1 MNLIK
6 RNFSIAILPLLLLA
20 WGIFTYLLY
29 DPFFSRTIDPEFP
42 YLINGLNC
50 ATLKFNYIGHYD
62 HPGTPF
68 QVFNGIVIRLTH
80 LVSGKGNIVQDVFAR
95 PEHYMNA
102 ISNSMLF
109 VQVLLIFAVGFVGFK
124 RKIPFWQIAILQASC
139 FFNDVLIWFFN
150 RANPDRFFMI
160 TFLIFILIYLK
171 HGYENR
177 SLRKFAI
184 WSGVAMALG
193 LATKINYLPLLILP
207 LLYIDT
213 NKNRLIYVGSCIV
226 SFFIF
231 IAPIINKFNDF
242 FRFLTGIFK
251 HDELYGGGQ
260 ANILNVQKMMN
271 STVEIFKG
279 NPELYVLI
287 ITLIAMAFIAFRK
300 RKEGMNGFMLLF
312 AGFLAIIVVQML
324 MVSKHYKNYYLAP
337 TFIIYGF
344 IFFSISL
351 FLYKI
356 MKRKIYLII
365 FSILLPVL
373 FLYNTV
379 HKVKRDYPVILNSI
393 LERNKIR
400 TFVDTEISKTDY
412 WFIEPTWESAPF
424 VENALVY
431 GLSYCGHRTDYLPQ
445 LMAVNPNIITYE
457 GNTEQVKMW
466 RGSPVNL
473 DSIIATGKNIN
484 VYSTPDRH
492 ASILI
497 GMVKVAA
504 ARNNIQLSVDTVF
517 SDSVTKNEIIRIKSQ
532 SSSAIGQYDLIRTK
546 NRQRK
551 IEGFIQSI
559 KNTPEWFKKVKE
571 KAIQAKI
578 PLDSMILLDAIW
590 MTDNQ
595 K

>member
-287 ITLIAMAFIAFRK
+287 ITLIVMAFIAFRK

>member
-6 RNFSIAILPLLLLA
+6 RNFSIAILPLLVLA

-80 LVSGKGNIVQDVFAR
+80 LVSGNGDIVQDVFAR

-102 ISNSMLF
+102 ISNSMLL
-109 VQVLLIFAVGFVGFK
+109 VQVLLIFAVGFIGFK
-124 RKIPFWQIAILQASC
+124 RKILFWQIAILQASC

-171 HGYENR
+171 HSYENR

-260 ANILNVQKMMN
+260 ANILNFQKMMN

-279 NPELYVLI
+279 NPELCVLI
-287 ITLIAMAFIAFRK
+287 IILFVMSFIAFRK
-300 RKEGMNGFMLLF
+300 RKEGMNGFVFLF
-312 AGFLAIIVVQML
+312 AGFLAIIIVQML

-337 TFIIYGF
+337 AFIIYGF

-351 FLYKI
+351 FLSKI
-356 MKRKIYLII
+356 IKRKIYLII
-365 FSILLPVL
+365 FSSLLPVL

-412 WFIEPTWESAPF
+412 WFIEPTWESGPF

-445 LMAVNPNIITYE
+445 LMAVNPNVITYE

-473 DSIIATGKNIN
+473 DSIVASGKNIN

-497 GMVKVAA
+497 GMVKAAA
-504 ARNNIQLSVDTVF
+504 ARNEIQLSVDTVF
-517 SDSVTKNEIIRIKSQ
+517 SDSVSKNEIIRIKSQ
-532 SSSAIGQYDLIRTK
+532 SSSSIGHYDVIRNK
-546 NRQRK
+546 IRQHK

-559 KNTPEWFKKVKE
+559 KNTPEWLEQVKVK
-571 KAIQAKI
+571 AIRNKI

>member
-287 ITLIAMAFIAFRK
+287 ITLIVMAFIAFRK

-312 AGFLAIIVVQML
+312 AGFLVIIVVQML

>member
-312 AGFLAIIVVQML
+312 AGFLVIIVVQML

>member
-1 MNLIK
+1 
-6 RNFSIAILPLLLLA
+6 
-20 WGIFTYLLY
+20 
-29 DPFFSRTIDPEFP
+29 
-42 YLINGLNC
+42 
-50 ATLKFNYIGHYD
+50 
-62 HPGTPF
+62 
-68 QVFNGIVIRLTH
+68 
-80 LVSGKGNIVQDVFAR
+80 
-95 PEHYMNA
+95 
-102 ISNSMLF
+102 
-109 VQVLLIFAVGFVGFK
+109 
-124 RKIPFWQIAILQASC
+124 
-139 FFNDVLIWFFN
+139 
-150 RANPDRFFMI
+150 
-160 TFLIFILIYLK
+160 
-171 HGYENR
+171 
-177 SLRKFAI
+177 
-184 WSGVAMALG
+184 
-193 LATKINYLPLLILP
+193 
-207 LLYIDT
+207 
-213 NKNRLIYVGSCIV
+213 
-226 SFFIF
+226 
-231 IAPIINKFNDF
+231 
-242 FRFLTGIFK
+242 
-251 HDELYGGGQ
+251 
-260 ANILNVQKMMN
+260 
-271 STVEIFKG
+271 
-279 NPELYVLI
+279 
-287 ITLIAMAFIAFRK
+287 MAFIAFRK

-312 AGFLAIIVVQML
+312 AGFLVIIVVQML

>member
-68 QVFNGIVIRLTH
+68 QIFNGIVIRLTH
-80 LVSGKGNIVQDVFAR
+80 LVSGNGNIVQDVFAR

-312 AGFLAIIVVQML
+312 AGFLVIIVVQML